1 MDVFEAPNA
10 AAKFC
15 TSGRPVTDASP
26 LLSPN
31 KRKKV
36 SVRLDA
42 SVPPPE
48 SDVTSA
54 ALSVMSYTPSA
65 VEFPVTLRR

>member
-1 MDVFEAPNA
+1 MFEAPNA

-15 TSGRPVTDASP
+15 TSGRPVTEPSP

-31 KRKKV
+31 RRKKV
-36 SVRLDA
+36 SVQLDA
-42 SVPPPE
+42 NVPPPE

-54 ALSVMSYTPSA
+54 ALSVMS
-65 VEFPVTLRR
+65 